1 MSLTTSSAAAD
12 SLSENRV
19 RQSESPSS
27 EKRVH
32 PAAVLFWLLI
42 ILTPFI
48 CAGLIWLITGT
59 DPLKLDAWNTSWNDE
74 VGYFR
79 VIRLLRHEF
88 YPQGM
93 YGFNEDA
100 PSHLA
105 YGPYN
110 IFTYLPYFVLS
121 FATGI
126 DSHNFI
132 YYSNVILAVLA
143 CAVYA
148 VLVRPRFKEGVYTVL
163 FLSTYLVAGR
173 YIWSGM
179 SESSYNFFLILF
191 TALAIWMI
199 KKPDASP
206 AAQGTA
212 LFVMIAAVFFWN
224 TMRPYYFPLLLVP
237 VYMIFRKRSRLSTA
251 AKILFLLFAALSAG
265 LSLWLFFFFTDYNVA
280 RYFFDST
287 QTETLKALI
296 SSGSPVIMVK
306 EILKSNLGA
315 LREIKGYLK
324 DSRWAGGI
332 PLLYFVQSLLL
343 FILMIRTFFAKEKKK
358 DGRCAVILFMLMA
371 GAAVYEANVVLYSP
385 VQLHR
390 MMLAVTIAYGLL
402 LIELS
407 GWERVTGQIALLA
420 VMLFFVFRAP
430 QNFALPQID
439 SQTLTTQ
446 KEEALRNDFRV
457 ILPLEE
463 DPWDNTIAKVP
474 EFDKLQWEFMLPTY
488 TSLNVCQ
495 NGVME
500 KFLTDGTLKSKF
512 VLLENDSK
520 LNALCVKRG
529 YRVVWQGYDRIM
541 YQTRD

>member
-1 MSLTTSSAAAD
+1 M
-12 SLSENRV
+12 
-19 RQSESPSS
+19 
-27 EKRVH
+27 
-32 PAAVLFWLLI
+32 
-42 ILTPFI
+42 
-48 CAGLIWLITGT
+48 
-59 DPLKLDAWNTSWNDE
+59 
-74 VGYFR
+74 
-79 VIRLLRHEF
+79 
-88 YPQGM
+88 
-93 YGFNEDA
+93 
-100 PSHLA
+100 
-105 YGPYN
+105 
-110 IFTYLPYFVLS
+110 
-121 FATGI
+121 
-126 DSHNFI
+126 
-132 YYSNVILAVLA
+132 
-143 CAVYA
+143 
-148 VLVRPRFKEGVYTVL
+148 
-163 FLSTYLVAGR
+163 
-173 YIWSGM
+173 
-179 SESSYNFFLILF
+179 
-191 TALAIWMI
+191 
-199 KKPDASP
+199 
-206 AAQGTA
+206 
-212 LFVMIAAVFFWN
+212 
-224 TMRPYYFPLLLVP
+224 
-237 VYMIFRKRSRLSTA
+237 
-251 AKILFLLFAALSAG
+251 
-265 LSLWLFFFFTDYNVA
+265 A

>member
-1 MSLTTSSAAAD
+1 M
-12 SLSENRV
+12 
-19 RQSESPSS
+19 
-27 EKRVH
+27 
-32 PAAVLFWLLI
+32 
-42 ILTPFI
+42 
-48 CAGLIWLITGT
+48 
-59 DPLKLDAWNTSWNDE
+59 
-74 VGYFR
+74 
-79 VIRLLRHEF
+79 
-88 YPQGM
+88 
-93 YGFNEDA
+93 
-100 PSHLA
+100 
-105 YGPYN
+105 
-110 IFTYLPYFVLS
+110 
-121 FATGI
+121 
-126 DSHNFI
+126 
-132 YYSNVILAVLA
+132 ILAVLA

-287 QTETLKALI
+287 QTETLKALV

-446 KEEALRNDFRV
+446 KEEALRNDFRA
-457 ILPLEE
+457 ILPLKE

>member
-163 FLSTYLVAGR
+163 FLST
-173 YIWSGM
+173 
-179 SESSYNFFLILF
+179 
-191 TALAIWMI
+191 
-199 KKPDASP
+199 
-206 AAQGTA
+206 
-212 LFVMIAAVFFWN
+212 
-224 TMRPYYFPLLLVP
+224 
-237 VYMIFRKRSRLSTA
+237 
-251 AKILFLLFAALSAG
+251 
-265 LSLWLFFFFTDYNVA
+265 
-280 RYFFDST
+280 
-287 QTETLKALI
+287 
-296 SSGSPVIMVK
+296 
-306 EILKSNLGA
+306 
-315 LREIKGYLK
+315 
-324 DSRWAGGI
+324 
-332 PLLYFVQSLLL
+332 
-343 FILMIRTFFAKEKKK
+343 
-358 DGRCAVILFMLMA
+358 
-371 GAAVYEANVVLYSP
+371 
-385 VQLHR
+385 
-390 MMLAVTIAYGLL
+390 
-402 LIELS
+402 
-407 GWERVTGQIALLA
+407 
-420 VMLFFVFRAP
+420 
-430 QNFALPQID
+430 
-439 SQTLTTQ
+439 
-446 KEEALRNDFRV
+446 
-457 ILPLEE
+457 
-463 DPWDNTIAKVP
+463 
-474 EFDKLQWEFMLPTY
+474 
-488 TSLNVCQ
+488 
-495 NGVME
+495 
-500 KFLTDGTLKSKF
+500 
-512 VLLENDSK
+512 
-520 LNALCVKRG
+520 
-529 YRVVWQGYDRIM
+529 
-541 YQTRD
+541 

>member
-143 CAVYA
+143 FS
-148 VLVRPRFKEGVYTVL
+148 PP
-163 FLSTYLVAGR
+163 
-173 YIWSGM
+173 IWSRGAT
-179 SESSYNFFLILF
+179 SG
-191 TALAIWMI
+191 
-199 KKPDASP
+199 P
-206 AAQGTA
+206 A
-212 LFVMIAAVFFWN
+212 
-224 TMRPYYFPLLLVP
+224 
-237 VYMIFRKRSRLSTA
+237 
-251 AKILFLLFAALSAG
+251 
-265 LSLWLFFFFTDYNVA
+265 
-280 RYFFDST
+280 
-287 QTETLKALI
+287 
-296 SSGSPVIMVK
+296 
-306 EILKSNLGA
+306 
-315 LREIKGYLK
+315 
-324 DSRWAGGI
+324 
-332 PLLYFVQSLLL
+332 
-343 FILMIRTFFAKEKKK
+343 
-358 DGRCAVILFMLMA
+358 
-371 GAAVYEANVVLYSP
+371 
-385 VQLHR
+385 
-390 MMLAVTIAYGLL
+390 
-402 LIELS
+402 
-407 GWERVTGQIALLA
+407 
-420 VMLFFVFRAP
+420 
-430 QNFALPQID
+430 
-439 SQTLTTQ
+439 
-446 KEEALRNDFRV
+446 
-457 ILPLEE
+457 
-463 DPWDNTIAKVP
+463 
-474 EFDKLQWEFMLPTY
+474 
-488 TSLNVCQ
+488 
-495 NGVME
+495 
-500 KFLTDGTLKSKF
+500 
-512 VLLENDSK
+512 
-520 LNALCVKRG
+520 
-529 YRVVWQGYDRIM
+529 
-541 YQTRD
+541 

>member
-27 EKRVH
+27 EKRIH

-59 DPLKLDAWNTSWNDE
+59 SPLKLDAWNTSWNDE

-121 FATGI
+121 LATGV

-143 CAVYA
+143 CAIYA
-148 VLVRPRFKEGVYTVL
+148 LLVRPRFREGVYTVL

-191 TALAIWMI
+191 TALALWMI
-199 KKPDASP
+199 KKPDAAP
-206 AAQGTA
+206 AAQGAA

-237 VYMIFRKRSRLSTA
+237 VYMIFRKRSRLSAA
-251 AKILFLLFAALSAG
+251 AKILFLLFAVLSAG

-287 QTETLKALI
+287 QTETLKALV

-343 FILMIRTFFAKEKKK
+343 LILMIRTFFAREKKK

-407 GWERVTGQIALLA
+407 GWERIPGQIALL
-420 VMLFFVFRAP
+420 VIMLFFVFRAP
-430 QNFALPQID
+430 QNFALPQVD
-439 SQTLTTQ
+439 SQTLTAE
-446 KEEALRNDFRV
+446 KEEALRKDFRA
-457 ILPLEE
+457 ILPLEQ

-500 KFLTDGTLKSKF
+500 KFLTEGTLRSKF